1 FKFHC
6 RGAAPMTA
14 LSSKK
19 LPIEIVP
26 LKTFDISTSSRG
38 LVLGI
43 CPLANI
49 GTLDDVDV
57 GPVACARASPGV
69 RAKISPHAM
78 AIHSWRFIRL
88 SDLRNNDCV
97 SWFQR
102 DVLLQVLS
110 LDHILVIERDSH
122 TYATRHGSQHINLRF
137 LGEILESARLR
148 YCIQH
153 GHRLAQLVRTR

>member
-1 FKFHC
+1 
-6 RGAAPMTA
+6 MTA

-19 LPIEIVP
+19 VPTEIDP
-26 LKTFDISTSSRG
+26 LKMFDISTSSRG

-49 GTLDDVDV
+49 GTFDVDV

-78 AIHSWRFIRL
+78 AFHSWRFIRL
-88 SDLRNNDCV
+88 SDLRNNDRV
-97 SWFQR
+97 SRFQR
-102 DVLLQVLS
+102 DVLLQILS

-122 TYATRHGSQHINLRF
+122 TYAAWHGPQNINLRF
-137 LGEILESARLR
+137 LGEILESA
-148 YCIQH
+148 
-153 GHRLAQLVRTR
+153 